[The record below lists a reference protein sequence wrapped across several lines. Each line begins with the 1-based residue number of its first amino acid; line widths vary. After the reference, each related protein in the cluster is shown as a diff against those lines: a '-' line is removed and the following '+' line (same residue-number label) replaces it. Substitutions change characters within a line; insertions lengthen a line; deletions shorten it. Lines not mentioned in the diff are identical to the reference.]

1 MTLLKAYLLGT
12 KDPFMLA
19 KVFYEDTLLK
29 DSAAVDE
36 EIDKILGYA
45 WKEHYD
51 WTVRDIEM
59 TKLDLEEVNDILTDW
74 DSELERLKIQVS
86 QLTTDDPK
94 ELTSYSDSDYSLVQ
108 EIEDFQKEHERLFQ
122 VGKEYSAKIK
132 KDEEFLKKLENKRN
146 EVAKKLSGFTHDEM
160 LDPSLSFDTK
170 YEIHQL
176 GLSLL
181 NKEKK
186 LLDDLTSGELA
197 EIMKIPYPKEMQ
209 DMLNNYKENM
219 LREKSGRKRVAAWN
233 KLEAQIKQFG
243 GDVGKRRE
251 HEKKLRIIDA
261 KIKNSKNSL
270 KDFTTTQEGKE
281 SFELAQQAVNDF
293 KLEPNEKLL
302 PTLGYLTFKR
312 VLETTDPETK
322 EVTRELLNKY
332 KWNSETKQLE
342 EVKEQ
347 VKEKYEGSFEVS
359 EVGTFSSDEF
369 WQSFLDGYKS
379 KRNMGSNSTIKNAL
393 KIFLEEY
400 ENSGEKE
407 LEVKPEPIIGDSYG
421 VNVDVE
427 EKRGPIEIDMDKKK
441 KLKNLNMLKNIFES
455 FEEPLKNSRSVN
467 YILEAIESEINFID
481 KDKKSKVKVQE
492 KVTTKAF
499 KKLLTVI
506 KRAYEAIKHYSEG
519 EYPDKFIIEVNKLKE
534 SEHGIED
541 LFSLSEGEIPIS
553 IDATANTEKIS
564 DLKSKLKDLEEDSTE
579 QIKLER
585 ELRGL
590 ERIKQS
596 LVKKS
601 EIKEMVKTLNKK
613 NKVGHKQSLI
623 NHIDTV
629 WESEQLKN
637 YGKMS
642 PETRKELIAARKSLE
657 SSLSRKKGIRESP
670 SKRKEKEKK
679 PQIKAEQLEKITT
692 DLKEFLE
699 EIKDMDEDLTSEEL
713 KEYSAK
719 YKKLSD
725 EYYKMKLNTKGS
737 GKLIG
742 NTWRNITKIMS
753 KKLSPER
760 YGKSESSLPDDKME
774 NLMDLAT
781 KLQYE
786 VDKWKKDK
794 DSMFKDRDGKWDE
807 KQVKAYVNQAIPP
820 ADEKLLSPRLKS
832 DFKAKIKGRIKT
844 ERNRLINKIME
855 GFGMAGVKGSGIK
868 GKDLSWIIEQVGS
881 PKQMLGEFDEPKP
894 RFRVPH
900 DYSTGEG
907 EEELTESEAQELF
920 GEGIA
925 SGSEAKRG
933 GEKFKVLDT
942 HRGKTT
948 FGSGEGYEQSGD
960 SARERAASAAQRREE
975 IKDIYEE

>member
-1 MTLLKAYLLGT
+1 MDLGGRMTLLKAYLLGT

-36 EIDKILGYA
+36 EINKILGFA
-45 WKEHYD
+45 WKEYYD

-59 TKLDLEEVNDILTDW
+59 TKLDLEEVGDILTDW
-74 DSELERLKIQVS
+74 DNELERLKIQVS

-94 ELTSYSDSDYSLVQ
+94 ELTSYPDSDYSLVQ

-122 VGKEYSAKIK
+122 VGKGYIAKIK

-160 LDPSLSFDTK
+160 LDPSLLYEAK

-186 LLDDLTSGELA
+186 LLDDLTTGELA

-209 DMLNNYKENM
+209 DMLNNYKKNM

-243 GDVGKRRE
+243 GDVGKKRE

-270 KDFTTTQEGKE
+270 KDFATTEKSKE
-281 SFELAQQAVNDF
+281 NHKLAQQAVDDF
-293 KLEPNEKLL
+293 KLEPNEKLE

-312 VLETTDPETK
+312 VLETTNPKTK
-322 EVTRELLNKY
+322 KVTRKLLNKY

-347 VKEKYEGSFEVS
+347 VKEKYEGAFEVS
-359 EVGTFSSDEF
+359 EVGTFSSDKF

-427 EKRGPIEIDMDKKK
+427 EERGPIDIGIDKKK

-481 KDKKSKVKVQE
+481 KDKTSKVKVQE

-506 KRAYEAIKHYSEG
+506 KRAYGTIEYYSEG

-541 LFSLSEGEIPIS
+541 LFSLSEGEIPTS
-553 IDATANTEKIS
+553 INITANTEKIS
-564 DLKSKLKDLEEDSTE
+564 NLKSKLKDLEEDSTE

-601 EIKEMVKTLNKK
+601 TIKDMVKTLNKK
-613 NKVGHKQSLI
+613 NKSGHKQSLI

-657 SSLSRKKGIRESP
+657 SSLSRKKGIRESG
-670 SKRKEKEKK
+670 SKREEKVKK

-713 KEYSAK
+713 KKYSTK
-719 YKKLSD
+719 YKKLSK
-725 EYYKMKLNTKGS
+725 EYNRMKLNTRGL

-753 KKLSPER
+753 EKISPAG
-760 YGKSESSLPDDKME
+760 YGKSESSLPDDKMK
-774 NLMDLAT
+774 NLGELAT

-786 VDKWKKDK
+786 VHNWKTDKNNI
-794 DSMFKDRDGKWDE
+794 FKNKDGKWDE
-807 KQVKAYVNQAIPP
+807 NQVRTYVNQAIPP

-844 ERNRLINKIME
+844 ERNRLINKIMQ
-855 GFGMAGVKGSGIK
+855 GFDIAGLKGGEIK
-868 GKDLSWIIEQVGS
+868 GKDLSWIIEQVGA
-881 PKQMLGEFDEPKP
+881 PKEWSAKDKKKVPTMLGEFDEPKP

-920 GEGIA
+920 GEG
-925 SGSEAKRG
+925 SK
-933 GEKFKVLDT
+933 
-942 HRGKTT
+942 
-948 FGSGEGYEQSGD
+948 GYEASGD
-960 SARERAASAAQRREE
+960 SAKERADNAAERREE
-975 IKDIYEE
+975 IKEIYGE